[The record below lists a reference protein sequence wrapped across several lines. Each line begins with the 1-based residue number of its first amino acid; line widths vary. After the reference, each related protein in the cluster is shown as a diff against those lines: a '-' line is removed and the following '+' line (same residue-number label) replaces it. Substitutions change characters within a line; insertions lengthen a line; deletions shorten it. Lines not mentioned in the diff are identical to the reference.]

1 MSGSPAD
8 NQRLMS
14 NAAARVILT
23 LVLLP
28 CAALA
33 QEIRARGEV
42 TVERIIIDAHV
53 IDSRGYPI
61 EDLRPSDFRV
71 LIDGKPAEVE
81 AVEWIPADRGV
92 SPAEIEEQEPG
103 SAPRAGRLLVFFF
116 QTDFQRARV
125 IGQIRMIAHAIE
137 FLETLLP
144 NDRVAVV
151 QFDSH
156 LKVRQDFTA
165 DREKLRKAITKS
177 LLINEVPPPER
188 VAVPSLQSRL
198 NFQEAKRAA
207 TPEKALFLL
216 GNALNPIPGPKSMIM
231 FGWGFGTYTAFG
243 VHMGRDY
250 ALARRALEQARTS
263 VFSLDIS
270 NADYHS
276 LEVGL
281 KTVSEDTGGFY
292 VKTHLFPKFAM
303 DKLQRT
309 LSGHYELVVKK
320 QTATRGLHTIDV
332 SLVRRRGEVLTR
344 TTYQDR

>member
-1 MSGSPAD
+1 VFSHPRILS
-8 NQRLMS
+8 
-14 NAAARVILT
+14 AASVILAL
-23 LVLLP
+23 LVF
-28 CAALA
+28 ASWANG
-33 QEIRARGEV
+33 QEIRTRAEI

-53 IDSRGYPI
+53 IDPKGNPI

-71 LIDGKPAEVE
+71 RIDGKPAEVE
-81 AVEWIPADRGV
+81 AVEWIPAERDV
-92 SPAEIEEQEPG
+92 LPQIVDEEPASTP
-103 SAPRAGRLLVFFF
+103 PPGRLLIFFF

-125 IGQIRMIAHAIE
+125 RGQMRMISYAIQ

-144 NDRVAVV
+144 GDRVAVV

-165 DREKLRKAITKS
+165 DREKLRQAITKS
-177 LLINEVPPPER
+177 LLIHEVPPPEP
-188 VAVPSLQSRL
+188 VPLPSLQSRL
-198 NFQEAKRAA
+198 NFEEARRAA
-207 TPEKALFLL
+207 SPERALFLL
-216 GNALNPIPGPKSMIM
+216 GNALLPIPGPKSLIM
-231 FGWGFGTYTAFG
+231 FGWGLGRYTAVG
-243 VHMGRDY
+243 VYMERDY
-250 ALARRALEQARTS
+250 TLARRALEQARTA

-270 NADYHS
+270 DADYHS

-281 KTVSEDTGGFY
+281 KKASADTGGFY

-320 QTATRGLHTIDV
+320 QTARRGLHTIEV